1 MKGREESVSKKGIEA
16 CCGYWSAANYSGI
29 WWKDWKRRSATTPL
43 ERNRPRVF
51 FYLAFSSGWTIQ
63 LGGRYKIQC
72 PVLREKGGREG
83 GRAR

>member
-16 CCGYWSAANYSGI
+16 IGRLLITRGFGGKI
-29 WWKDWKRRSATTPL
+29 GRGGLRRRL
-43 ERNRPRVF
+43 CNEIGRVFF

>member
-43 ERNRPRVF
+43 ERNRPRVLF
-51 FYLAFSSGWTIQ
+51 LFGIFQRMNDSIRRSI
-63 LGGRYKIQC
+63 
-72 PVLREKGGREG
+72 
-83 GRAR
+83 